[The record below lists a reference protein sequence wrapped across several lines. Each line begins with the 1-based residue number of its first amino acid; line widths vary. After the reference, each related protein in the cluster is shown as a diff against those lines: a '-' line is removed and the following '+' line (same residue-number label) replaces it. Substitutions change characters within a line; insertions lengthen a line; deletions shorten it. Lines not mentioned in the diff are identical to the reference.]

1 MDEHPTATWRPPTR
15 LVKVAAYAACLLVI
29 GAAVLAGLLIIGR
42 LMLLM
47 FPVIVGLYLTRV
59 LIVPVDF
66 LRARGLPPAL
76 AAATA
81 LVGFLALVVLAG
93 VLIGRPMAS
102 EFEDLG
108 PTLDDGL
115 ADVKEWLV
123 EDSGLDVTERDIE
136 DFEDDAVE
144 RAKTAVNDSQD
155 RVVQGLRLAV
165 SLLAGLVLA
174 LVLTF
179 FTLKDGP
186 RFQAWALRRAPE
198 RHRERLPRAA
208 AAAWDALGGYLRGSA
223 ALGLVEG
230 VVIGIAMALVGASLV
245 LPVMVLTF
253 VAAFVPIVG
262 ATVAGIIA
270 VLVTLA
276 TGGVVDALIVGA
288 VAIVVQQLDN
298 DLLAPW
304 VFGKA
309 LSLHPVTILLA
320 LTAGT
325 ALFGF
330 VGTVLAVPVTAVAVA
345 VVAAWNDAPAAGG
358 AATMEAPSTQ
368 EPS

>member
-1 MDEHPTATWRPPTR
+1 MDARPTATWRPPTR
-15 LVKVAAYAACLLVI
+15 LVRTAAYAACLLVI
-29 GAAVLAGLLIIGR
+29 GAAVWAGLLIVGR

-47 FPVIVGLYLTRV
+47 FPVVVGIYLTRI
-59 LIVPVDF
+59 LIGPVDF
-66 LRARGLPPAL
+66 LRARRWPPAL

-81 LVGFLALVVLAG
+81 LVGFIAVVVLVG
-93 VLIGRPMAS
+93 VLIGRPMVS

-115 ADVKEWLV
+115 SDVEDWLV
-123 EDSGLDVTERDIE
+123 EDSGLDVTRE
-136 DFEDDAVE
+136 DVEEFEDDAVE
-144 RAKTAVNDSQD
+144 RARTAVTNSQD
-155 RVVQGLRLAV
+155 RVVEGLRLAL

-186 RFQAWALRRAPE
+186 RFQSWALGRTPE
-198 RHRERLPRAA
+198 RHRVRVPRAA

-223 ALGLVEG
+223 TLGVIEG
-230 VVIGIAMALVGASLV
+230 VVIGGTMALVGASLV
-245 LPVMVLTF
+245 IPVMVLTF
-253 VAAFVPIVG
+253 AAAFVPIVG

-276 TGGVVDALIVGA
+276 TAGVVDAVIVAG
-288 VAIVVQQLDN
+288 VAIAVQQLDN

-309 LSLHPVTILLA
+309 LSLHPVTILLS

-345 VVAAWNDAPAAGG
+345 VVTAWNETPAPDAG
-358 AATMEAPSTQ
+358 ATMGGPPTQ